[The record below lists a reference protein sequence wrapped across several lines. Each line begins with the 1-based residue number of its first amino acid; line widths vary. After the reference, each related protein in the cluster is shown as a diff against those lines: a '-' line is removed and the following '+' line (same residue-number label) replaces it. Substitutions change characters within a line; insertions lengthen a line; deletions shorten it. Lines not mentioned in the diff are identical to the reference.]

1 MGEIAGEI
9 GSFEYSVE
17 KLCAVAEGAAPM
29 HTVKRTLQLNFV
41 AKVAPNSDRDRFAIT
56 LNPEEHQNHAWV
68 SSDDLSRYPITENMK
83 AVVRE
88 ALGWAEKNAVEP
100 PLWKE

>member
-1 MGEIAGEI
+1 MAEIAGEI

-17 KLCAVAEGAAPM
+17 KMRAAAECAAPM

-56 LNPEEHQNHAWV
+56 LNPEEHQNYAWL

-88 ALGWAEKNAVEP
+88 ALGWAENNAVKLSLLNE
-100 PLWKE
+100 